1 MTPEE
6 LRKFV
11 EKCGASQEEL
21 SRHLGVSRSMLWRYY
36 TGERRITEE
45 FAAKVKALTMLPL
58 PTQKRTS
65 DMTHAEFKRL
75 AKPWKVTELA
85 ELLELPIGTVRNY
98 IGGASETRCVSK
110 KAAERL
116 QALLESK
123 VQAISKVTE
132 IDVQEEIV
140 AQVIALLAP
149 DGTPD
154 YNQRIIAARYIRRA
168 AAILSPAETAKNK
181 ESRRR
186 RLELISEQK

>member
-45 FAAKVKALTMLPL
+45 FADKVKALSAKTL
-58 PTQKRTS
+58 PTKRRS
-65 DMTHAEFKRL
+65 SNMTHAEFKRL
-75 AKPWKVTELA
+75 AKPWSIPELV
-85 ELLELPIGTVRNY
+85 ELLELPAGTIRNY
-98 IGGASETRCVSK
+98 IGGACETKCVSK

-123 VQAISKVTE
+123 VQTISKVE
-132 IDVQEEIV
+132 EVEVPEEII
-140 AQVIALLAP
+140 AQVIDLLAP
-149 DGTPD
+149 GGNPD

-186 RLELISEQK
+186 LKIIGEK